1 MDCSCYCPCDAALVG
16 PRGPTGTRGPTGPA
30 GPPPSELTFLAPLSE
45 SGNNVSIAEDVYVL
59 TDATPQTVA
68 GTKRFD
74 RFRVFDPATDPD
86 TTDDYV
92 LNLFENRT
100 FILKNGQLANYIS
113 PTAAVLPNSGGGWCE
128 ATATIIWMAIDE
140 PAQMCCYSAS
150 VCVAPTD
157 PILNDKTF
165 TKIWSTTTDP
175 LFAFDWVLYSDDS
188 DVKSVVLQITI
199 PQNAF
204 AEVSSSVR
212 LTYTRVAQ
220 G

>member
-1 MDCSCYCPCDAALVG
+1 V
-16 PRGPTGTRGPTGPA
+16 
-30 GPPPSELTFLAPLSE
+30 PLSA
-45 SGNNVSIAEDVYVL
+45 GDHVSIAEDVYVL

-74 RFRVFDPATDPD
+74 RFRIFDAATDPD

-92 LNLFENRT
+92 LNLFENRM
-100 FILKNGQLANYIS
+100 FFLQDGQLANYIS
-113 PTAAVLPNSGGGWCE
+113 PTDAVLPNSGGGWCE
-128 ATATIIWMAIDE
+128 ATATIIWMEDGE

-165 TKIWSTTTDP
+165 TKIWSTTTEP

-188 DVKSVVLQITI
+188 GESVVLQITI
-199 PQNAF
+199 PQHAF
-204 AEVSSSVR
+204 AEVWSSVR

-220 G
+220 VS